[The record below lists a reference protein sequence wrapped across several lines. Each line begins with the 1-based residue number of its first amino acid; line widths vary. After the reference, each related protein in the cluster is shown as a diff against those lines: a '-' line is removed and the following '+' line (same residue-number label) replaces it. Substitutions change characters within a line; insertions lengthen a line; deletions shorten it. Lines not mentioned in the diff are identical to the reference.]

1 MDFVGKPT
9 STTHSAIAMAT
20 DVDLASI
27 NVLLEQAAEGLKMLE
42 QEYAE
47 SVRVL
52 KPTPAFRVGTLNHLV
67 QHRAILDYLANSL
80 LEFCRRAPEKV
91 YFPIAK
97 PGMAASMFQQLVEK
111 RWLPGLPTARP
122 DVFEVLESV
131 QGYRPGNAW
140 ITAFVNMTNS
150 NKQVRLSLMAIAGCN
165 AKVIQLPWGVGLQ
178 VGDRGLESVDLHG
191 TIVFIGPQGQRLE
204 IRGPDVIDRN
214 TISLANADP
223 EISVARMTWQEFKFD
238 EFPHQPAI
246 VFLCAVN
253 TEVKRIV
260 DRLVPLLSVS

>member
-1 MDFVGKPT
+1 MR
-9 STTHSAIAMAT
+9 SAKAMAT
-20 DVDLASI
+20 DFDQASV

-42 QEYAE
+42 REYAE
-47 SVRVL
+47 SVRGL

-80 LEFCRRAPEKV
+80 VEFCTRAPEKV

-97 PGMAASMFQQLVEK
+97 PGMAASIFQQLVEK

-131 QGYRPGNAW
+131 QGYRPGNDW

-150 NKQVRLSLMAIAGCN
+150 NKHVRLSLMEISGCN
-165 AKVIQLPWGVGLQ
+165 ATVIQLPWGAGLQ
-178 VGDRGLESVDLHG
+178 VGERGLRSLDLQG
-191 TIVFIGPQGQRLE
+191 TLAFIGPQGQRLE
-204 IRGPDVIDRN
+204 IRGPDIIDRN

-223 EISVARMTWQEFKFD
+223 GISVARMTWQEFKFD

-246 VFLCAVN
+246 VFLRAVN

-260 DRLVPLLSVS
+260 DRLIPLLSAP

>member
-1 MDFVGKPT
+1 MDLFGNPT
-9 STTHSAIAMAT
+9 SNTHSARATAT
-20 DVDLASI
+20 DVDIPSI
-27 NVLLEQAAEGLKMLE
+27 HVLLDQAAEGLKTLE
-42 QEYAE
+42 REYAE

-80 LEFCRRAPEKV
+80 VEFCTRAPEKV

-97 PGMAASMFQQLVEK
+97 PGMEASMFQQLVEK

-131 QGYRPGNAW
+131 QRYRPGNDW
-140 ITAFVNMTNS
+140 ITAFTNMTNS
-150 NKQVRLSLMAIAGCN
+150 NKHVRLSLMAIAGCN
-165 AKVIQLPWGVGLQ
+165 ATVIQLPWGVGLQ
-178 VGDRGLESVDLHG
+178 IGDRGLESDDLQG
-191 TIVFIGPQGQRLE
+191 TLAFIGPQGQRLE
-204 IRGPDVIDRN
+204 IRGPDMIDRN

-223 EISVARMTWQEFKFD
+223 GINVVRRTWQEFKFD
-238 EFPHQPAI
+238 EFPRQPAI
-246 VFLCAVN
+246 VFLSAVN

-260 DRLVPLLSVS
+260 DRLIPLLSAS